1 MKRILIALAVAGAFL
16 LPAAPVVAQAQVSPD
31 LGILILTA
39 KGLGIKFKY
48 DGPACAANPRLMGFF
63 TPHEGSVTICFK
75 NANKG
80 GVSPLQVLRH
90 ELLHAAQQCAGGPLL
105 KRDYSSP
112 VDLAADYPA
121 DQHRTETEARVLAD
135 ELSEL
140 DVARTLAVAC
150 SNAT

>member
-1 MKRILIALAVAGAFL
+1 MKHIFIALALAGAFL
-16 LPAAPVVAQAQVSPD
+16 LPAAPVAAQAQVSPEV
-31 LGILILTA
+31 GILILTA

-80 GVSPLQVLRH
+80 GVAPLQVLRH

-105 KRDYSSP
+105 KRDYSSSI
-112 VDLAADYPA
+112 DLAADYPA
-121 DQHRTETEARVLAD
+121 AELRTEAEARVLAD
-135 ELSEL
+135 KLSAL
-140 DVARTLAVAC
+140 AVARTLVVAC
-150 SNAT
+150 SNVV